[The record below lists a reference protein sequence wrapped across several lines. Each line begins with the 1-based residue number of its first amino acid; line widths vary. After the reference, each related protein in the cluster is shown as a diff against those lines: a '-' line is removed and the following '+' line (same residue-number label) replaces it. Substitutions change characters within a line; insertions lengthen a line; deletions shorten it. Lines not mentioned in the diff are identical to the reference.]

1 MRFSKGFFSAQAMSK
16 ELLIKVEYTDD
27 KEKLYP
33 CLLSEEGERF
43 SIALGELG
51 KYKNL
56 HWKFQNEWRYILT
69 VFPFQLNQP
78 LETSLQSFQ
87 LTANKMRYGIEKQ
100 PFPYYDMYLSD
111 QAFSEMEITLS
122 PRISAGSKVIVE
134 SIVEKYNP
142 SATINESHL
151 VGLI

>member
-1 MRFSKGFFSAQAMSK
+1 MRTNWRTRSATLFHFNKTSTSG
-16 ELLIKVEYTDD
+16 LPI
-27 KEKLYP
+27 
-33 CLLSEEGERF
+33 
-43 SIALGELG
+43 
-51 KYKNL
+51 
-56 HWKFQNEWRYILT
+56 
-69 VFPFQLNQP
+69 FPFASFNPFASWDASEASAPGIPGEEPPVTVLPLQLNQP